1 MLTWL
6 RAVVR
11 HTRAGRRRTLQGVDP
26 LLSSD
31 AERAHSRAIADYYNR
46 VGDPAM

>member
-1 MLTWL
+1 MLSWL
-6 RAVVR
+6 RAFVR
-11 HTRAGRRRTLQGVDP
+11 RIRAGRRRARQGTDP

-31 AERAHSRAIADYYNR
+31 AERASARATANYYNR